1 MGKCWF
7 RIFSPCI
14 LIDLFA
20 DILLFAA
27 RSIVTKRLS
36 KTPNKQK
43 QTNTTLLTLGSK
55 AIFKYILSSLNI
67 ETLGLDMGVTGSH
80 ISAFAEVGEVS
91 VTLTHRQEAS

>member
-43 QTNTTLLTLGSK
+43 QTNIKHSHHSAYIG
-55 AIFKYILSSLNI
+55 FKGYI
-67 ETLGLDMGVTGSH
+67 
-80 ISAFAEVGEVS
+80 
-91 VTLTHRQEAS
+91 